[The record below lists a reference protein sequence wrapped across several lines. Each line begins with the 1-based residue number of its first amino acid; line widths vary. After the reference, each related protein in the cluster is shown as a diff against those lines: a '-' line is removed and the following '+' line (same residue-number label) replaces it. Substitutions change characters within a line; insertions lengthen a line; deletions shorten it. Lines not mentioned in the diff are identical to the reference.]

1 MSDDIPIDPRLDR
14 YRPLTRALTAA
25 LVVAVALAA
34 LTVLLPARLADWTGA
49 ALVAVLIGAPLAR
62 VLWLV
67 RRWLAR
73 GDRRYAAVGVA
84 VLVVIAGGVLIAA
97 LRT

>member
-1 MSDDIPIDPRLDR
+1 VS
-14 YRPLTRALTAA
+14 
-25 LVVAVALAA
+25 V
-34 LTVLLPARLADWTGA
+34 
-49 ALVAVLIGAPLAR
+49 LVAAPLVR
-62 VLWLV
+62 VVWLV